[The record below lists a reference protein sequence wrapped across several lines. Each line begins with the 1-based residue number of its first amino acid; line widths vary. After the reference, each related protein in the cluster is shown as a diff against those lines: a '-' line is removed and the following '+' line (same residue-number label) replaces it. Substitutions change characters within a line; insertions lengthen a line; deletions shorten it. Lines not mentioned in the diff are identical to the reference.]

1 MKAFGLPVIF
11 LLLLLPVF
19 AGYPQVKE
27 NLSDDAQADILRS
40 WDFGKAAAGSILQHD
55 FVLKNESGRTL
66 KITGIN
72 TSCGCTV
79 SKVKKEVLAPGETT
93 EIEVKFNTRGYSGA
107 VRQFIFVNTD
117 SPENPIIRFTI
128 KTEITK

>member
-11 LLLLLPVF
+11 LLSLLPVL
-19 AGYPQVKE
+19 AGYPQVKA
-27 NLSDDAQADILRS
+27 NLSDEAQADILRS
-40 WDFGKAAAGSILQHD
+40 WDFGKAAAGIILQHD

-66 KITGIN
+66 KIIGIN

-79 SKVKKEVLAPGETT
+79 SKVKKEMLAPGETT

-128 KTEITK
+128 KAEITK